1 MIEFDATFFAFV
13 AFMLFVGL
21 MLYIKVPAMIA
32 KALDDQSAA
41 IAKELTDARRMRTEA
56 EALKAEYVA
65 KRAAAETE
73 AAAIVAGAKEQA
85 KIVAAEARV
94 QMQAEIARRRKQA
107 EDSIARAEQQA
118 SADVRAAAVDAAIAA
133 AEKVLR
139 GDLNADAQA
148 RLVDQGAKELAA
160 KFG

>member
-13 AFMLFVGL
+13 AFMLFAGL
-21 MLYIKVPAMIA
+21 MVYLKVPGMIG
-32 KALDDQSAA
+32 KALDDRSAV
-41 IAKELTDARRMRTEA
+41 IARELNDARVLREQA
-56 EALKAEYVA
+56 EALKAEYEA

-73 AAAIVAGAKEQA
+73 AAAIVAGAREQA
-85 KIVAAEARV
+85 KAVAAEARV
-94 QMQAEIARRRKQA
+94 QMQAEIGRRQKQA

-139 GDLNADAQA
+139 GDLGPDAQA